1 MKVVSAHAKEIALNY
16 ANVLKEIGRG
26 PNGSQ
31 TLSQDDAQQLMGA
44 MLDGGVPDLEF
55 GALLIAL
62 RMKGESLEELLGF
75 HYAVD
80 RRLYKI
86 AAPSAGPR
94 PVVIPSY
101 NSARQHPNL
110 TPLIA
115 LWLRQFGVPV
125 IVHGEMEGHGG
136 VATVQV
142 LRELGIL
149 PCTTLAQ
156 AEARL
161 VNDRFAFV
169 PTSVFSPGLAAQL
182 SARNRLGVRNSAH
195 TLVKLIDPFEDT
207 GDGSDV
213 GLRMIGVSHPEYHA
227 LITEFLAATGGN
239 ALMLHGTEGEP
250 YANPRRRPELL
261 LFEDGAPRVLFGAES
276 GPIKS
281 LPALPDTCDAASTA
295 AWIKRVLAREAPAP
309 LPLVNQLACCLYACG
324 YSQDLNQAK
333 AIAAV
338 ETGSLAAA

>member
-1 MKVVSAHAKEIALNY
+1 MNY
-16 ANVLKEIGRG
+16 AACLKEIGRG
-26 PNGSQ
+26 PDGKQS
-31 TLSQDDAQQLMGA
+31 LSQDDAQQLMGA

-75 HYAVD
+75 HFAVD

-86 AAPSAGPR
+86 AAPNGGPR

-101 NSARQHPNL
+101 NSARNHPNL

-156 AEARL
+156 AETRL
-161 VNDRFAFV
+161 ANDRFAFV
-169 PTSVFSPGLAAQL
+169 PTGIFSPGLAAQL

-195 TLVKLIDPFEDT
+195 TLVKLIDPFVYSGEDSR
-207 GDGSDV
+207 DGPDV
-213 GLRMIGVSHPEYHA
+213 GLRMIGVSHPQYHA

-261 LFEDGAPRVLFGAES
+261 LFEDGAPRVLFESES
-276 GPIKS
+276 GPIKN
-281 LPALPDTCDAASTA
+281 LPALPAANDAASTA
-295 AWIKRVLAREAPAP
+295 AWIKRVLAREVPAP

-324 YSQDLNQAK
+324 YSQDFNQAK

>member
-1 MKVVSAHAKEIALNY
+1 MNY
-16 ANVLKEIGRG
+16 AAYLKEIGRG
-26 PNGSQ
+26 PDGSRP
-31 TLSQDDAQQLMGA
+31 LSQEDARQLMGA

-62 RMKGESLEELLGF
+62 RMKGETLDELLGF
-75 HYAVD
+75 EQAVNA
-80 RRLYKI
+80 RLYKL

-101 NSARQHPNL
+101 NGARHHPNL

-125 IVHGEMEGHGG
+125 LVHGEMEGHGR
-136 VATVQV
+136 VTSMQV
-142 LRELGIL
+142 LRALDIL

-156 AEARL
+156 VETRL
-161 VNDRFAFV
+161 ANERLAYV

-195 TLVKLIDPFEDT
+195 TLVKLIDPFEGEDT
-207 GDGSDV
+207 N
-213 GLRMIGVSHPEYHA
+213 LRLISFSHPEEQVLLA
-227 LITEFLAATGGN
+227 DFLAATGGN
-239 ALMLHGTEGEP
+239 ALLMRGTEGEP
-250 YANPRRRPELL
+250 YANPMRRPELVF
-261 LFEDGAPRVLFGAES
+261 FEDGAPRVLFEAES

-309 LPLVNQLACCLYACG
+309 LPLVNQLACCLYASG
-324 YSQDLNQAK
+324 YSQDFNQAK

-338 ETGSLAAA
+338 EIGSLAAA

>member
-1 MKVVSAHAKEIALNY
+1 MNFAAY
-16 ANVLKEIGRG
+16 LKEIGRG
-26 PNGSQ
+26 PNGSRP
-31 TLSQDDAQQLMGA
+31 LNEDDARQLMGA

-62 RMKGESLEELLGF
+62 RMKGESLDELLGF
-75 HYAVD
+75 HQAVD
-80 RRLYKI
+80 ARLYKI

-101 NSARQHPNL
+101 NGAQRHPNL

-125 IVHGEMEGHGG
+125 IVHGEMEGHGR
-136 VATVQV
+136 VATMQV

-156 AEARL
+156 AESRL
-161 VNDRFAFV
+161 ANERFAYV

-195 TLVKLIDPFEDT
+195 TLVKLIDPF
-207 GDGSDV
+207 GGF
-213 GLRMIGVSHPEYHA
+213 GLRMISVSHPEYHA
-227 LITEFLAATGGN
+227 LLSEFLAATGGN
-239 ALMLHGTEGEP
+239 ALLLRGTEGEP
-250 YANPRRRPELL
+250 YANPKRRPELL
-261 LFEDGAPRVLFGAES
+261 YFEDGAPRVLFEAES

-281 LPALPDTCDAASTA
+281 LPVLPDTCDAVSTA
-295 AWIKRVLAREAPAP
+295 AWIKRVLAREAQAP
-309 LPLVNQLACCLYACG
+309 LPLVNQLACCLYASG
-324 YSQDLNQAK
+324 YSQDFNQAK

>member
-1 MKVVSAHAKEIALNY
+1 MNYAAYLKEIARGSGGSRPLNQ
-16 ANVLKEIGRG
+16 E
-26 PNGSQ
+26 
-31 TLSQDDAQQLMGA
+31 DARQLMSA

-62 RMKGESLEELLGF
+62 RMKGESLEELMGF
-75 HYAVD
+75 YQAVD
-80 RRLYKI
+80 ARLYKLSV
-86 AAPSAGPR
+86 PPYGPR
-94 PVVIPSY
+94 PLVIPTY
-101 NSARQHPNL
+101 NGARRHPNL

-125 IVHGEMEGHGG
+125 LLHGEMEGHGR
-136 VATVQV
+136 VATVHV

-156 AEARL
+156 AENRL
-161 VNDRFAFV
+161 AQDLIAYV

-195 TLVKLIDPFEDT
+195 TLVKLFDPFN
-207 GDGSDV
+207 GL
-213 GLRMIGVSHPEYHA
+213 GLRLVSVSHPEYHRLLSA
-227 LITEFLAATGGN
+227 FFAATGFD
-239 ALMLHGTEGEP
+239 ALLLRGTEGEP
-250 YANPRRRPELL
+250 YANPKRRPELVY
-261 LFEDGAPRVLFGAES
+261 FEGGTPRVLFGAES

-281 LPALPDTCDAASTA
+281 LPALPDTCDAVSTA
-295 AWIKRVLAREAPAP
+295 RWIKRVLAREAQAP
-309 LPLVNQLACCLYACG
+309 LPLVNQLACCLYASG
-324 YSQDLNQAK
+324 YSQDFNQAK

>member
-1 MKVVSAHAKEIALNY
+1 MNY
-16 ANVLKEIGRG
+16 AACLKEIGRG
-26 PNGSQ
+26 PNGSRP
-31 TLSQDDAQQLMGA
+31 LSEDDAQQLMGA

-62 RMKGESLEELLGF
+62 RMKGESLDELLGF
-75 HYAVD
+75 HQAVET
-80 RRLYKI
+80 RLYKL
-86 AAPSAGPR
+86 AAPVAGPR

-101 NSARQHPNL
+101 NGARRHPNL

-125 IVHGEMEGHGG
+125 LVHGEMEGHGR
-136 VATVQV
+136 VASMHV

-156 AEARL
+156 AQTHLANE
-161 VNDRFAFV
+161 RFAYV

-195 TLVKLIDPFEDT
+195 TLVKLIDPF
-207 GDGSDV
+207 GGV
-213 GLRMIGVSHPEYHA
+213 GLRIISVSHPEYHA
-227 LITEFLAATGGN
+227 LLSEFLAATGGS
-239 ALMLHGTEGEP
+239 ALLLRGTEGEP
-250 YANPRRRPELL
+250 YANPMRRPELL
-261 LFEDGAPRVLFGAES
+261 YFEDGAPRVLFEAES

-281 LPALPDTCDAASTA
+281 LPALPDTCDAVSTA

-309 LPLVNQLACCLYACG
+309 LPLVNQLACCLYASG
-324 YSQDLNQAK
+324 YSQDFNQAK

>member
-1 MKVVSAHAKEIALNY
+1 MNY
-16 ANVLKEIGRG
+16 AAYLKEIGRG
-26 PNGSQ
+26 QNGSRP
-31 TLSQDDAQQLMGA
+31 LGELDAQQLMSA

-62 RMKGESLEELLGF
+62 RMKGESLDELLGF
-75 HYAVD
+75 YQAVD
-80 RRLYKI
+80 ARLYKL
-86 AAPSAGPR
+86 APPTRGPR
-94 PVVIPSY
+94 PVIIPSY
-101 NSARQHPNL
+101 NGARRHPNL

-125 IVHGEMEGHGG
+125 LIHGEMEGHGRI
-136 VATVQV
+136 ATIQV

-156 AEARL
+156 TQARL
-161 VNDRFAFV
+161 TNELLAYA

-182 SARNRLGVRNSAH
+182 SARSRLGVRNSAH
-195 TLVKLIDPFEDT
+195 TLVKLIDPFFDLDEDF
-207 GDGSDV
+207 GG
-213 GLRMIGVSHPEYHA
+213 GARLRLISVSHPEYHA
-227 LITEFLAATGGN
+227 LIAAFLSATGCN
-239 ALMLHGTEGEP
+239 ALLMRGTEGEP
-250 YANPRRRPELL
+250 YANPKRRPELL
-261 LFEDGAPRVLFGAES
+261 YFEGGTPRVLFEAES
-276 GPIKS
+276 GPIKN

-295 AWIKRVLAREAPAP
+295 RWIKRVLAREAQAP

-324 YSQDLNQAK
+324 YSRDFNQAK